1 MDSVVETA
9 IKNPSDQENF
19 AKWIGIDPDTLKDTP
34 NDDAEE
40 TPPVESAASEEPAE
54 TPEDAA
60 DPASDEGRD
69 PAASEPEP
77 EPVKLP
83 FEAKAKDEAVD
94 PTLLASMEITLKAD
108 GKEITMPLADVVRR
122 AQSEPAA
129 QRQARAAAEAAKQYE
144 QQARQLADEIAEVR
158 SVALRMARD
167 PNFYA
172 DVIQQVEQYD
182 APESRAERAERQLA
196 AERARLEQE
205 RQQQEFQSRVQTFAV
220 DVVAPTLNS
229 ILEAAPLV
237 KQEELLGKFYADT
250 SEITVNGVIPPEYHD
265 ALAQYL
271 RTEFAEFATTR
282 QAEEQARE
290 ARIAAEAK
298 KSQMERQRLKNQ
310 TAQAS
315 KPVGTAQAPGRDS
328 GPATKPRTVR
338 EAEAGAL
345 SALLGTMQ

>member
-19 AKWIGIDPDTLKDTP
+19 AKWIGIDPDALK
-34 NDDAEE
+34 AEE
-40 TPPVESAASEEPAE
+40 VAAESTDEPVESAASDEPTEA
-54 TPEDAA
+54 PEDAA
-60 DPASDEGRD
+60 DEATDEGSD
-69 PAASEPEP
+69 TAAEPEP

-83 FEAKAKDEAVD
+83 FEAKAKDETVD
-94 PTLLASMEITLKAD
+94 PSLLASMEITLKAD
-108 GKEITMPLADVVRR
+108 GKEVTLPLADVVRR

-129 QRQARAAAEAAKQYE
+129 QRQARQAVEQLRQIEQTRQQIEAE
-144 QQARQLADEIAEVR
+144 LAEVR

-172 DVIQQVEQYD
+172 DVLQQVEGYD
-182 APESRAERAERQLA
+182 APEARAERAERQLA

-205 RQQQEFQSRVQTFAV
+205 RQQQEFQTQVQSFAV
-220 DVVAPTLNS
+220 GVVAPTLNAV
-229 ILEAAPLV
+229 LEASPLV

-250 SEITVNGVIPPEYHD
+250 SAITVNGVIPPEYHND
-265 ALAQYL
+265 LAQYL
-271 RTEFAEFATTR
+271 RTEFAEFAKAR

-290 ARIAAEAK
+290 SRIAAEAK
-298 KSQMERQRLKNQ
+298 KSQMERQRMKNQ
-310 TAQAS
+310 TAQAA
-315 KPVGTAQAPGRDS
+315 KPVGASNAPGRE
-328 GPATKPRTVR
+328 GAPAKKPTTVR

>member
-19 AKWIGIDPDTLKDTP
+19 AKWIGIDPDTLK
-34 NDDAEE
+34 E
-40 TPPVESAASEEPAE
+40 PPVAAAETDEEPVEDAATDEPAE

-60 DPASDEGRD
+60 EPEADTG
-69 PAASEPEP
+69 SETADPEP

-83 FEAKAKDEAVD
+83 FEAKAKDESVD

-108 GKEITMPLADVVRR
+108 GKEVTLPLADVVRR

-129 QRQARAAAEAAKQYE
+129 QRQARAAAEQV
-144 QQARQLADEIAEVR
+144 RQLEQTRQQIAAELEEVR

-172 DVIQQVEQYD
+172 EVISQVEGYD
-182 APESRAERAERQLA
+182 APEARAERAERQLA

-205 RQQQEFQSRVQTFAV
+205 RQQQQFQSQVQSFAV
-220 DVVAPTLNS
+220 EVVAPTLNE

-250 SEITVNGVIPPEYHD
+250 AAITVNGIIPPEYHAD
-265 ALAQYL
+265 LAAYL
-271 RTEFAEFATTR
+271 RSEFADFAKAR
-282 QAEEQARE
+282 QAEETARE
-290 ARIAAEAK
+290 QRIRAEAK
-298 KSQMERQRLKNQ
+298 KTQMERQRLKNQ
-310 TAQAS
+310 TAQAA
-315 KPVGTAQAPGRDS
+315 KPVGASTAPGREGAPTS
-328 GPATKPRTVR
+328 KPRTVK

>member
-19 AKWIGIDPDTLKDTP
+19 AKWIGIDPDALKEPQVAAD
-34 NDDAEE
+34 E
-40 TPPVESAASEEPAE
+40 TDEPVESAAPDEPTEA
-54 TPEDAA
+54 PEDAA
-60 DPASDEGRD
+60 EPATDSGSDPA
-69 PAASEPEP
+69 PTEPEP

-83 FEAKAKDEAVD
+83 FEAKAKDETVD

-108 GKEITMPLADVVRR
+108 GKEVTLPLADVVRR

-129 QRQARAAAEAAKQYE
+129 QRQARQAVE
-144 QQARQLADEIAEVR
+144 QVRQLEQTRQQIEAELAEVR
-158 SVALRMARD
+158 NVALRMARD

-172 DVIQQVEQYD
+172 EVLQQVEGYD
-182 APESRAERAERQLA
+182 APEARAERAEQQLA
-196 AERARLEQE
+196 AERARLQQE
-205 RQQQEFQSRVQTFAV
+205 RQQQEFQQQVQSFAV
-220 DVVAPTLNS
+220 EVVAPTLNAV
-229 ILEAAPLV
+229 LDAAPLV

-250 SEITVNGVIPPEYHD
+250 SAITVNGVIPPEYHND
-265 ALAQYL
+265 LAHYL
-271 RTEFAEFATTR
+271 RTEFAEFAKSR

-310 TAQAS
+310 TAQAA
-315 KPVGTAQAPGRDS
+315 KPVGASNAPGREN
-328 GPATKPRTVR
+328 ATAAKPRTYR